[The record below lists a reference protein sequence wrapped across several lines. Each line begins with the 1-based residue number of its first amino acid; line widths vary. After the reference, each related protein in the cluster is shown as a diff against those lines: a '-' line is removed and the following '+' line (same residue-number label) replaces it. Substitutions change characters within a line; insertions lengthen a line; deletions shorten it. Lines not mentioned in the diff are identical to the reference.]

1 MTTTKRSLAAAMS
14 GSGCLFLLA
23 SPYGGTDGRR
33 VWAAGER
40 KRPSPRLNRPLRL
53 RRRERSER
61 STDLEEVTRE
71 TGVK

>member
-1 MTTTKRSLAAAMS
+1 M
-14 GSGCLFLLA
+14 
-23 SPYGGTDGRR
+23 GGVCGPP
-33 VWAAGER
+33 VKESV
-40 KRPSPRLNRPLRL
+40 RPFPRLNRPLRL